1 MFVNCMEQWFKG
13 TLSASDSLSVCVS
26 LCRTFITSN
35 STASEEKKC
44 NKALPVKRVIS
55 FVSLLWK
62 CNHTKADNKTKG
74 TITPNGQ

>member
-44 NKALPVKRVIS
+44 NKALPV
-55 FVSLLWK
+55 WK